1 MTPSEPAPS
10 QRLGFT
16 EKLAYGFGDTASNF
30 FFQAFNLFLLIYYTD
45 VFGLAPA
52 AVGTLMLVTRGLDA
66 VMDPVVGMVADRT
79 RSRWGKFRPYILFGA
94 IPYGLLGY
102 LMFAGPNLSAH
113 GKLVYAYVTY
123 ILMWVAYTAINIPY
137 SALMGVMSPS
147 SEDRTSLSTF
157 RFTCA
162 FSGAFLISSFTLPL
176 KNFLGGS
183 NPEAGFRYTM
193 AIFAVISVVMF
204 LFTFAK
210 TRERVEPPRN
220 QDTSLKK
227 DLKGLVQNKPWMVLF
242 FAAFLTLAN
251 VGMRNAAIVYY
262 FKYNV
267 GDNGHKV
274 FLIFDSTSL
283 FMGIGS
289 LVFIA
294 GAFSTK
300 LFTRFFSRRKL
311 MIVLTSINAVGMAA
325 FYFVD
330 PKNLLALNLLNIVAT
345 FAVGPTPAI
354 VWSMY
359 ADTADYGEW
368 KFGRRSTGLVFSAA
382 VFAQKIG
389 LAVGSAMLGWSLT
402 YFGFVPNAAQSARSL
417 HGSSLMFS
425 LLPGL
430 LGLLSGLVII
440 WYTLD
445 EQQVKRMEKELAVR
459 KAELSGASA

>member
-1 MTPSEPAPS
+1 MTPSETASAP
-10 QRLGFT
+10 RLSFT

-30 FFQAFNLFLLIYYTD
+30 FFQAFNLFLVFYYTD
-45 VFGLAPA
+45 IFGLAPA

-66 VMDPVVGMVADRT
+66 VMDPVVGILADRT

-94 IPYGLLGY
+94 VPYGVMGY

-147 SEDRTSLSTF
+147 SEDRTSLSAF
-157 RFTCA
+157 RFSCA
-162 FSGAFLISSFTLPL
+162 FTGAFLVSSFTLPL

-183 NPEAGFRYTM
+183 NPENGFRYTM
-193 AIFAVISVVMF
+193 AIFAVISVAMF

-210 TRERVEPPRN
+210 TRERVEPPKN
-220 QDTSLKK
+220 QEVSLKK
-227 DLKGLVQNKPWMVLF
+227 DLKGLSQNKPWLVLF

-283 FMGIGS
+283 FMSIGA

-300 LFTRFFSRRKL
+300 LFTRYFSRRKL

-345 FAVGPTPAI
+345 FAAGPTPAI

-389 LAVGSAMLGWSLT
+389 LAVGSALLGWSLT
-402 YFGFVPNAAQSARSL
+402 YYGFVPNAVQTARAQ
-417 HGSSLMFS
+417 HGINLMFS

-445 EQQVKRMEKELAVR
+445 ESQVKQVERELAER
-459 KAELSGASA
+459 KLAASDAAA